1 MVVLVATV
9 GIAALLAMG
18 GDDET
23 DGSDRTA
30 SGGGEPFGPAG
41 DDVRQEELGS
51 FGPGEAIPVTLEEG
65 DVSFLLT
72 AVGDDRDEI
81 LTVTSVIDPAGEEI
95 YKVTADL
102 LSATGGLTAAAR
114 GGYEPGEASIIA
126 PVHPGLDVRA
136 GTYEIVID
144 NLVPVDATVL
154 IKSGDVGPDVRQAL
168 DLNVWLLST
177 DHDQDTLEREL
188 QDALDEVLIP
198 QNLQIGSINFVT
210 ADDED
215 VDSFARI
222 DAESPVSEVC
232 LAMREDLGLER
243 AVNLAVVESFTDDS
257 TIGLASGLPGAPQM
271 PAAGADCVV
280 AASQIEGEVLPIPT
294 IASTVVHEG
303 SHFMGL
309 AHTTE
314 DDGLTF
320 DDFDDTADCDIDT
333 FDGRDNFDYP
343 GEEDEL
349 ISATECGVEG
359 AAENYMFFEDSP
371 DDTRDVLTQTVMTPD
386 QAWALRRH
394 PLFYPVNAD
403 TATTVP
409 TDTAA
414 ANGAPEEE
422 PPESESL
429 AGVPEPEVASDLAD
443 YGTDP
448 ALDRLADDC
457 EDGDFGACD
466 DLYQQSALGSTY
478 ETYGDT
484 CGGRNPAAGYCTT
497 VYSGSD

>member
-1 MVVLVATV
+1 MLVIVVLV
-9 GIAALLAMG
+9 GIAALLVLG
-18 GDDET
+18 GDEGT
-23 DGSDRTA
+23 DGFGGAA
-30 SGGGEPFGPAG
+30 SGNSEPFRPRG
-41 DDVRQEELGS
+41 DDMRQEELGS

-81 LTVTSVIDPAGEEI
+81 LTVTSVIDPDGEEI
-95 YKVTADL
+95 YKVTPDL
-102 LSATGGLTAAAR
+102 LGATGGLTAAAR

-136 GTYEIVID
+136 GTYEVTID

-177 DHDQDTLEREL
+177 DHDQGTLEREL
-188 QDALDEVLIP
+188 QAALDEVLNP
-198 QNLQIGSINFVT
+198 QNLQIGAINFVT

-243 AVNLAVVESFTDDS
+243 AVNLAIVESFTDDS

-280 AASQIEGEVLPIPT
+280 AATQIEGELLPIPS
-294 IASTVVHEG
+294 IGSTVVHEG

-314 DDGLTF
+314 DDGRTF
-320 DDFDDTADCDIDT
+320 DDFDDTADCDIET

-349 ISATECGVEG
+349 ISATECGIEG

-394 PLFYPVNAD
+394 PLFYPVNGG
-403 TATTVP
+403 TANTAP
-409 TDTAA
+409 DDTDTTSGASADDPPGSASAA
-414 ANGAPEEE
+414 D
-422 PPESESL
+422 
-429 AGVPEPEVASDLAD
+429 VPEPEAATELAD
-443 YGTDP
+443 YGTDA

-457 EDGDFGACD
+457 EAEDFGACD
-466 DLYQQSALGSTY
+466 DLYQQSPLGSTY
-478 ETYGDT
+478 EPYGDT
-484 CGGRNPAAGYCTT
+484 CGGRNPSAGYCTT
-497 VYSGSD
+497 VYSGTD